1 LLTSSCQQPENI
13 LLFSPGPYPRIQIA
27 DFGLARP
34 KAYQETLHVCGTISY
49 LPPEGIL
56 ALEHKHLG
64 YVGMPA
70 DCWSAGV
77 TLFAMLTCVFFNR
90 ESCPDLI
97 NALINEAAATHSILR
112 VLLGLAFPLATWT
125 LRASFCHNMRRL
137 KMKEQSN
144 AFSMGKYSFMNRSGV
159 RFEMVRAG

>member
-1 LLTSSCQQPENI
+1 MIHCAPFILLTSSCQQPENI

-90 ESCPDLI
+90 ESCPDLMLSLMKRQPPI
-97 NALINEAAATHSILR
+97 RFCESFSVWRFPWRHGLSGLR
-112 VLLGLAFPLATWT
+112 SVTTRDGS
-125 LRASFCHNMRRL
+125 R
-137 KMKEQSN
+137 
-144 AFSMGKYSFMNRSGV
+144 
-159 RFEMVRAG
+159 